1 MQVFV
6 NSPRHSCLLRTLSPH
21 RGGLSNT
28 HWLHRFVASPP
39 PPSSLASSSL
49 ASPDIGISR
58 LTSTCGNPR
67 FRLHGH
73 HHHLPWHITI
83 TALIIADLPLCFCA
97 PSASNTGLCSFASC
111 SLPLLVLAAAATYCI
126 CWEHPTLA
134 PAVLTGT
141 ALLQLLLQLCLSCY
155 SAADCTDFAGC

>member
-1 MQVFV
+1 MDFQRPLAA
-6 NSPRHSCLLRTLSPH
+6 SISCIATTAVII
-21 RGGLSNT
+21 GIVIIGIT
-28 HWLHRFVASPP
+28 LHRHLPTH
-39 PPSSLASSSL
+39 LHL
-49 ASPDIGISR
+49 
-58 LTSTCGNPR
+58 CGNPR
-67 FRLHGH
+67 FRLHVH
-73 HHHLPWHITI
+73 HRRLSRHITI

-155 SAADCTDFAGC
+155 SAADCTGFAGC

>member
-21 RGGLSNT
+21 RGGLSNA

-39 PPSSLASSSL
+39 PPSSLASSLL

-58 LTSTCGNPR
+58 LTSTCGNPH
-67 FRLHGH
+67 FRLHVH
-73 HHHLPWHITI
+73 HRRLAWHLTI
-83 TALIIADLPLCFCA
+83 NALIIAHLSAFAHPPPATLVSA
-97 PSASNTGLCSFASC
+97 PSPLAHC
-111 SLPLLVLAAAATYCI
+111 PLLVLAAAATYCI
-126 CWEHPTLA
+126 CWAHPTLA

-155 SAADCTDFAGC
+155 SAADCTDFSGC

>member
-1 MQVFV
+1 ML
-6 NSPRHSCLLRTLSPH
+6 LLRTPTPSLWTFSA
-21 RGGLSNT
+21 R
-28 HWLHRFVASPP
+28 WLHRYLASPP

-49 ASPDIGISR
+49 GSPYIGISR
-58 LTSTCGNPR
+58 LTSTFVAILAFVFTYITVVCRGTSPSPPSS
-67 FRLHGH
+67 
-73 HHHLPWHITI
+73 LPIYLSAFAHPPPATL
-83 TALIIADLPLCFCA
+83 ASA
-97 PSASNTGLCSFASC
+97 PS
-111 SLPLLVLAAAATYCI
+111 PLAHCPLLAAAATYCI